1 MRTVFL
7 DKENAT
13 KQSDNSYK
21 FTIDRPN
28 DVPIQSVEVQ
38 SAVATFAPQVSESAD
53 PSQIANLNPNLW
65 LNMKNTAKM
74 TPSPN
79 EGDFVTSITGSGN
92 AGMTLIGSSSTAIR
106 YRKVRQAYGLKSEAS
121 WHAMSDT

>member
-13 KQSDNSYK
+13 NQSDNSYK

-38 SAVATFAPQVSESAD
+38 SAVATFAPQV
-53 PSQIANLNPNLW
+53 L
-65 LNMKNTAKM
+65 
-74 TPSPN
+74 
-79 EGDFVTSITGSGN
+79 
-92 AGMTLIGSSSTAIR
+92 
-106 YRKVRQAYGLKSEAS
+106 KVQTQVRLRI
-121 WHAMSDT
+121 